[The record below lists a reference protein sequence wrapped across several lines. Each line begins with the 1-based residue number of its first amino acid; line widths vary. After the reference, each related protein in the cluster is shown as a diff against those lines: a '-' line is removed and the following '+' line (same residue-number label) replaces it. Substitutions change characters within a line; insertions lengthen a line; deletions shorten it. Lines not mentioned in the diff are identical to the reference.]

1 MVSFIADAVAPLCAG
16 EYLLWRSDVVYHSA
30 CRPVESADDCDV
42 VSSERSQRRS
52 VDLRLLVSILDDT
65 ADDGTAD
72 AGCTDSGVVGDGGAF

>member
-1 MVSFIADAVAPLCAG
+1 
-16 EYLLWRSDVVYHSA
+16 
-30 CRPVESADDCDV
+30 